1 MIRPIASAA
10 LAALLAAAGP
20 GASAAERSK
29 AVKAEFQRA
38 NPCPSTG
45 AKRGACPGYQADH
58 RIALCAGGA
67 DLAGNLQWLTVEEHK
82 RKTQQD
88 LIECRSSGR

>member
-1 MIRPIASAA
+1 MIRAIATAA
-10 LAALLAAAGP
+10 LAAALASGA
-20 GASAAERSK
+20 ASAAERSK
-29 AVKAEFQRA
+29 TVRAEFQREH
-38 NPCPSTG
+38 PCPSTG

-67 DLAGNLQWLTVEEHK
+67 DRAGNLQWLTVEEHK